1 MSEGLLAKLKVE
13 HGLLEH
19 LPSRVKRN
27 VAYTKPARAPE
38 QSSLLSNALDN
49 KLGNE

>member
-13 HGLLEH
+13 QGLPEQ

-27 VAYTKPARAPE
+27 ATYTKPARPPE

-49 KLGNE
+49 KFWNE